1 MLGQIQAAVSI
12 CQFLCPGTLL
22 YIYMTDDGTCI
33 SDDVTCISD
42 DAHAYLMMAHAY
54 LIAHT
59 HTLDAPVC
67 SKLRTFEC
75 ESAPKNRLVRC
86 RCARPRAELPGVDA
100 RRARGC
106 RHAASRSRRACT
118 LPCPL
123 LCPACRCDAVALPCR
138 CVCSLCV
145 RNGHKRKR
153 KIKRN
158 ASSS

>member
-1 MLGQIQAAVSI
+1 
-12 CQFLCPGTLL
+12 
-22 YIYMTDDGTCI
+22 MTDDGTCI

-67 SKLRTFEC
+67 SKSRTFEC

-106 RHAASRSRRACT
+106 RHAASRSPR
-118 LPCPL
+118 LS
-123 LCPACRCDAVALPCR
+123 PADV
-138 CVCSLCV
+138 CVLCV
-145 RNGHKRKR
+145 FVTVKRKR
-153 KIKRN
+153 KLKRN

>member
-1 MLGQIQAAVSI
+1 MLGQIQAAVPI

-67 SKLRTFEC
+67 SKF
-75 ESAPKNRLVRC
+75 
-86 RCARPRAELPGVDA
+86 
-100 RRARGC
+100 
-106 RHAASRSRRACT
+106 
-118 LPCPL
+118 
-123 LCPACRCDAVALPCR
+123 
-138 CVCSLCV
+138 
-145 RNGHKRKR
+145 
-153 KIKRN
+153 
-158 ASSS
+158 

>member
-42 DAHAYLMMAHAY
+42 DAHAYLMMAHAC

-75 ESAPKNRLVRC
+75 ESVPKNRLVRC

-118 LPCPL
+118 LPCADSGV
-123 LCPACRCDAVALPCR
+123 LCEFVTGQKKTQRFKFVSIYFCFFGDPRV
-138 CVCSLCV
+138 
-145 RNGHKRKR
+145 NK
-153 KIKRN
+153 N
-158 ASSS
+158 